1 MQKKKTS
8 EKENAK
14 KISMPMKEKSP
25 RKLTNKEKAQFS
37 EQNRVDIY
45 PVDPYND

>member
-1 MQKKKTS
+1 MQNKLAKEKAKKTS
-8 EKENAK
+8 RPK
-14 KISMPMKEKSP
+14 KEKNP

-37 EQNRVDIY
+37 EQNRVDMY